1 MATENANAQ
10 TEAAALSE
18 VGNFLALD
26 SADAWLQVPLPV
38 FLLHRSSAKT
48 ADHTATTAE
57 NGTLFHNTGASGTVV
72 ISLPAATVGL
82 RYRGHVRA
90 AFALRFDPNGSEI
103 IANATAG
110 SADGTAGQYTGS
122 STVGASIELVCLTA
136 GRWEVQSVK
145 GTWVLA

>member
-1 MATENANAQ
+1 
-10 TEAAALSE
+10 
-18 VGNFLALD
+18 
-26 SADAWLQVPLPV
+26 
-38 FLLHRSSAKT
+38 
-48 ADHTATTAE
+48 
-57 NGTLFHNTGASGTVV
+57 
-72 ISLPAATVGL
+72 VGL
-82 RYRGHVRA
+82 RRVFEHGDAVLFSEREDRGHVRA